1 MTSRN
6 DKLFRRARGAAIA
19 AAVVA
24 VAGWALGTVVVRA
37 PGEWIVVSLAV
48 VLATLIAGDALHRM
62 WLAARGRRA

>member
-24 VAGWALGTVVVRA
+24 EWALGAVVVRA